1 MTRGTGG
8 RGGPGAA
15 ILVALGLL
23 AGLAASPAEAKKG
36 TKGAKR
42 PAPPKAPIERPEA
55 LAPFLERLA
64 ALERGETKVVRV
76 VWFGD
81 SHVQADL
88 LTGQARALLQARF
101 GDAGPGLVMP
111 GNPWRY
117 FRHDRAR
124 SRGDGGF
131 ETIGLARGEP
141 VDPFVGLWG
150 VALAPRGEGSARLEA
165 TFAEAEVAALAP
177 AGGGC
182 LAVSVDGVTAF
193 SGDLGEALDGS
204 AGPCARVDGAILRGG
219 ETVAFVEPVRREE
232 APGALELRDA
242 CGGAIRILGAD
253 LRSGRPGVL
262 VDSVGIIGAEIG
274 MIGKEDREL
283 RRVLLERL
291 DPALVVVSYGTN
303 DMGRGDLVP
312 EDFGSAA
319 TELLRALR
327 EDAPSAALLVTGPI
341 DRSSRSRR
349 VSRLL
354 AANEPLVIGALRA
367 ASRAAGGAFLDQRA
381 VMGGDGSIRAW
392 ARKRL
397 AARDLVHLTR
407 PGYEKLAGEIVS
419 RLLAAYDARVSRR
432 PAGARP
438 PS

>member
-23 AGLAASPAEAKKG
+23 AGLVPAEAWAAAKK
-36 TKGAKR
+36 ARR
-42 PAPPKAPIERPEA
+42 PAPARAVLEKVEA
-55 LAPFLERLA
+55 LDPLFERLDL
-64 ALERGETKVVRV
+64 LERGETRLVRIL
-76 VWFGD
+76 WLGD

-88 LTGQARALLQARF
+88 MTGRARSILQARF

-141 VDPFVGLWG
+141 ADPLVGLWG
-150 VALAPRGEGSARLEA
+150 VALSPRGEGMAALEA
-165 TFAEAEVAALAP
+165 TFGEAEVAALVP

-182 LAVSVDGVTAF
+182 LAVAVDGVTAF
-193 SGDLGEALDGS
+193 AGDPGEAADG
-204 AGPCARVDGAILRGG
+204 GRTGCARVDGAVLRGG
-219 ETVAFVEPVRREE
+219 ETVAFVEPEPRDEG
-232 APGALELRDA
+232 PGTLELRDA
-242 CGGAIRILGAD
+242 CGGAVRVLGAD

-274 MIGKEDREL
+274 WIGRGDREL

-291 DPALVVVSYGTN
+291 DPALVIVSLGTN

-312 EDFGSAA
+312 EEFEATA
-319 TELLRALR
+319 TELFRAIR
-327 EDAPSAALLVTGPI
+327 EDAPGAALLVTGPI

-349 VSRLL
+349 VSRHL
-354 AANEPLVIGALRA
+354 AVNEPLVIRGLRA
-367 ASRAAGGAFLDQRA
+367 ASRSVEAAFLDLRA
-381 VMGGDGSIRAW
+381 VMGGDGAIRAW

-397 AARDLVHLTR
+397 AARDLVHLSR
-407 PGYEKLAGEIVS
+407 PGYERLAEEIVS
-419 RLLAAYDARVSRR
+419 RILAARDARLSRR
-432 PAGARP
+432 PAGAPRP
-438 PS
+438 S